1 MTQLLQRLKATSP
14 VAFFMGEPF
23 LNQVLYAV
31 YYTAVVVLIY
41 TIFFESPR

>member
-23 LNQVLYAV
+23 LNQVLYVV
-31 YYTAVVVLIY
+31 YYTAAVVLIY